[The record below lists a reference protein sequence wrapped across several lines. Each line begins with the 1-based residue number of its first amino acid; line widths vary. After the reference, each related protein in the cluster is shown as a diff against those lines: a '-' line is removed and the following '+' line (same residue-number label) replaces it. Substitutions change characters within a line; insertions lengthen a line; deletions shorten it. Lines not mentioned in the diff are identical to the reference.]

1 MNQLS
6 ISDQYPHAKNLSS
19 KFGGRESSNRYNG
32 HNTFTNLQCPCCS
45 RKKAVMYVA
54 ENQSTYLL
62 KCPRDSCQLSTAIT
76 LSNAINTYAT
86 EFVSAWNVAIGKY
99 PTWGGIQNRRPR
111 GKSQKNKSDGSFR
124 AEMEKNAVRQQ
135 VKMLMQQHHENN
147 ERYRKF
153 GDSQT

>member
-1 MNQLS
+1 
-6 ISDQYPHAKNLSS
+6 
-19 KFGGRESSNRYNG
+19 
-32 HNTFTNLQCPCCS
+32 
-45 RKKAVMYVA
+45 MYVA

-86 EFVSAWNVAIGKY
+86 EFVSAWNNAIGKY

-124 AEMEKNAVRQQ
+124 VEMEKNAVRQQ

-147 ERYRKF
+147 ERFRTF
-153 GDSQT
+153 GESQT